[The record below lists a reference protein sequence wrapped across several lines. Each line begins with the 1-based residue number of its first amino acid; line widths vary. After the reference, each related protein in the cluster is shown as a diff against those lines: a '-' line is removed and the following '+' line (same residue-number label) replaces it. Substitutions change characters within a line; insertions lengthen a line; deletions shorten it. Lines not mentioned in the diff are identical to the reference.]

1 MEANDAAARTEP
13 TIGRTVIREQV
24 TELLLE
30 RILSHYYAPGARLVQ
45 TRIAQELGV
54 SQAPVREA
62 LRELE
67 MLRFIESAPF
77 RGSWVREVSAVELQ
91 EVYVIRAALE
101 EAAARLAADRL
112 QGDVSALEREIEAMA
127 TATDTRIQVEHDVRF
142 HQLIVEAAGNSRLAE
157 LWASLQ
163 VEARTMITALRTGLD
178 PGEVAELHQPI
189 VDALRRQDAEGA
201 GLEIRRHVQLFG
213 RMYAESH
220 SGYATNG
227 QPNGTVP
234 ANGNGRPDG
243 NATQA

>member
-1 MEANDAAARTEP
+1 MEANDAGGRGEP

-30 RILSHYYAPGARLVQ
+30 RILAHHYAPGERLVQ
-45 TRIAQELGV
+45 TRIAQELGI

-77 RGSWVREVSAVELQ
+77 RGSWVREVSAVELN

-101 EAAARLAADRL
+101 EVAAREAAQRL
-112 QGDVSALEREIEAMA
+112 RGDVSALEREIRAMA
-127 TATDTRIQVEHDVRF
+127 TATDTRVQVEHDVRF
-142 HQLIVEAAGNSRLAE
+142 HQLIVEAAGNSRLTE

-178 PGEVAELHQPI
+178 ATQVAEMHQPI
-189 VDALRRQDAEGA
+189 VDALRRQDAEAA
-201 GLEIRRHVQLFG
+201 GQEIRRHVQAFG
-213 RMYAESH
+213 QMVGESH
-220 SGYATNG
+220 AASS
-227 QPNGTVP
+227 
-234 ANGNGRPDG
+234 ANGNGKG
-243 NATQA
+243 KGASG

>member
-1 MEANDAAARTEP
+1 MEANDAGGRGEP

-30 RILSHYYAPGARLVQ
+30 RILAHHYAPGERLVQ
-45 TRIAQELGV
+45 TRIAQELGI

-77 RGSWVREVSAVELQ
+77 RGSWVREVSAVELN

-101 EAAARLAADRL
+101 EVAAREAAQRL
-112 QGDVSALEREIEAMA
+112 GGDVSALEREIRAMA
-127 TATDTRIQVEHDVRF
+127 TATDTRVQVEHDVRF
-142 HQLIVEAAGNSRLAE
+142 HQLIVEAAGNSRLTE

-178 PGEVAELHQPI
+178 ATQVAEMHQPI
-189 VDALRRQDAEGA
+189 VDALRRQDAEAA
-201 GLEIRRHVQLFG
+201 GQEIRHHVQAFG
-213 RMYAESH
+213 QMVGESH
-220 SGYATNG
+220 ATSS
-227 QPNGTVP
+227 
-234 ANGNGRPDG
+234 ANGNGNG
-243 NATQA
+243 KGASG

>member
-1 MEANDAAARTEP
+1 MEANDAAARSEP

-30 RILSHYYAPGARLVQ
+30 RILTHHYAPGERLVQ
-45 TRIAQELGV
+45 TRIAQELGI

-77 RGSWVREVSAVELQ
+77 RGSWVREVSAVELN

-101 EAAARLAADRL
+101 EVAAREAAVRL
-112 QGDVSALEREIEAMA
+112 EGDVSALEREVQAMA
-127 TATDTRIQVEHDVRF
+127 MATDTRVQVEHDVRF
-142 HQLIVEAAGNSRLAE
+142 HQLIVEAAGNSRLTE

-178 PGEVAELHQPI
+178 ASEVAEMHQPI
-189 VDALRRQDAEGA
+189 VDALRRQEPEAA
-201 GLEIRRHVQLFG
+201 GQEIRRHVQVFG
-213 RMYAESH
+213 RMVGESH
-220 SGYATNG
+220 RK
-227 QPNGTVP
+227 QL
-234 ANGNGRPDG
+234 ANGNGNG
-243 NATQA
+243 ASG